1 VGLGTAYISCM
12 GIADRIAAGSN
23 EQMFGAE

>member
-1 VGLGTAYISCM
+1 VGLGVAYTSCM

-23 EQMFGAE
+23 EQIFGAK